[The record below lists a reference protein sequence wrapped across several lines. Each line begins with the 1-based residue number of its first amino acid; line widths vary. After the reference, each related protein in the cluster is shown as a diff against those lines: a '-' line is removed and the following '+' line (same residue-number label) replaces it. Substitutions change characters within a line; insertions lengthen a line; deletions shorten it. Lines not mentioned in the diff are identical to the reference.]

1 VRPFAERTAQS
12 DSHSSGVD
20 SSFADHG
27 ILKEEETMTRTVILC
42 AAMVIFILC
51 LPVAMSGQ
59 DETPNEKITI
69 KSKEINNGVV
79 ILGVQGPKNS
89 FELQCNKGATGCT
102 LVDPGEY
109 VMVRLGRNRGLYDC
123 ENAEVYKKSAESQPT
138 NKIGQYCL
146 VEATK

>member
-1 VRPFAERTAQS
+1 M
-12 DSHSSGVD
+12 
-20 SSFADHG
+20 
-27 ILKEEETMTRTVILC
+27 KRTVILYV
-42 AAMVIFILC
+42 AMVIFILC
-51 LPVAMSGQ
+51 LPVAMSAQ

-69 KSKEINNGVV
+69 KSKEVNNGVV
-79 ILGVQGPKNS
+79 ILGVQGAKNS

-123 ENAEVYKKSAESQPT
+123 ENAEVYKKSAEPQPT
-138 NKIGQYCL
+138 DKIGQYCL